1 MNYVELRSLIRDNS
15 NLDFATASNNLQ
27 NVIFDISRIDVL
39 SLITEIGIIPEDI
52 GHDSS
57 EEKIY
62 TKVSDILFAK
72 ALKEMNFEV
81 TVLRERSNCADI
93 IAQSKYH
100 GYSLVG
106 DAKAFRLSRTAKN
119 AKDFKVDS
127 MIHWREDNDFSVL
140 TCPYF
145 QYPNYNSQIYRS
157 ALSGN
162 VSLFSWEYL
171 YINPCGDKCTKI
183 C

>member
-1 MNYVELRSLIRDNS
+1 MNWTDLRSLIRDNS
-15 NLDFATASNNLQ
+15 NSDFATASNNLQ
-27 NVIFDISRIDVL
+27 SILFNISRTDVL
-39 SLITEIGIIPEDI
+39 SLIKEIGIIPEDI
-52 GHDSS
+52 EHDSS

-100 GYSLVG
+100 NYSLVG
-106 DAKAFRLSRTAKN
+106 DAKAFRL
-119 AKDFKVDS
+119 
-127 MIHWREDNDFSVL
+127 
-140 TCPYF
+140 
-145 QYPNYNSQIYRS
+145 RS
-157 ALSGN
+157 C
-162 VSLFSWEYL
+162 FE
-171 YINPCGDKCTKI
+171 IIQKI